1 MRRLTQPLSFSYYY
15 YSPWQPSPFLSSR
28 RNETPFRPGPHGLQA
43 PTLSLSL
50 PLLSSVPLSAPFLHR
65 SVDTLVYSFSEP
77 RTEAGFGYCFL
88 GFQGGGGGGEEGTCP
103 RPADRGPEGE
113 GESCWFSTKS
123 TGPGDGPHCFISHE
137 SVTRRGPHEVVK
149 SVSSPSNH
157 VSGVGDKGINRK
169 YGQREKRSLFMRNF

>member
-50 PLLSSVPLSAPFLHR
+50 SLSSLLFLFLPRFFTDPWTRWFIHSASRGPR
-65 SVDTLVYSFSEP
+65 QVSVIVFSGS
-77 RTEAGFGYCFL
+77 R
-88 GFQGGGGGGEEGTCP
+88 EEEEGRRGTCP